1 MSIKEVTVPDLGD
14 VESVEV
20 IEINVQPGDAVE
32 KEQTWVVVES
42 DKATLEIP
50 SPADGKVDS
59 VKVSVGDQIRQGDL
73 LGTMEVAGEGSDK
86 VADKDSGKE
95 AASDDAD
102 AKAETKAGTDQK
114 ETEKPSEQ
122 KSAAKSSGGQEQ
134 EITVPVPDIGGAED
148 VEVIEINVEE
158 GSELQ
163 AEDTMIVL
171 ESDKATMEVPCPQ
184 AGTVTHVL
192 VKVGDKVSE
201 GTEILKLKVQ
211 GGADASAAAESKPE
225 PAGAKQSKQP
235 ESSQQPA
242 GESGK
247 THKAAASATA
257 PAAASAAGKSGK
269 AVHAGPAVRRLGREL
284 GVDLAEVTATGPK
297 NRILKEDVH
306 EYVKQRMTGQGQA
319 VAGASGLPE
328 LPDVDFSKWGETET
342 RALSKLKRVSA
353 ANLHRS
359 WVHIPHV
366 TQFDEADITDLEAFR
381 KSEGARLKEE
391 GIKLTFL
398 PFLIQAVVKTL
409 QAFPHFNSSLAK
421 DGTELIL
428 KKYINIGIAVDTPE
442 GLVVPVVKEA
452 DKKSLVELAQ
462 ELVTLS
468 GKARDRKLSPAD
480 MQGGSFTISSLG
492 GIGGTAFTPIVNWPE
507 VSILGV
513 SRSAHKPVY
522 QNGEFVPRLMLPL
535 SLSYDHRVVDG
546 ADAARFTRYL
556 ANVLEDIRRVLL

>member
-1 MSIKEVTVPDLGD
+1 MSINEVTVPDLGD

-20 IEINVQPGDAVE
+20 IEINVQPGDTVE
-32 KEQTWVVVES
+32 KEQTWAVVES

-50 SPADGKVDS
+50 SPFDGKVDS
-59 VKVSVGDQIRQGDL
+59 VKVSVGDQIKQGDL
-73 LGTMEVAGEGSDK
+73 LGTMEVAGGAAE
-86 VADKDSGKE
+86 SG
-95 AASDDAD
+95 AASDAD
-102 AKAETKAGTDQK
+102 KKDTESTESEAAETS
-114 ETEKPSEQ
+114 EKP
-122 KSAAKSSGGQEQ
+122 AAKSSGGGQEQ

-201 GTEILKLKVQ
+201 GTDILKLKVQ
-211 GGADASAAAESKPE
+211 GSAAASQPEQSESEPSKPE
-225 PAGAKQSKQP
+225 PSKSESKPGSSAEKSKPQQS
-235 ESSQQPA
+235 
-242 GESGK
+242 
-247 THKAAASATA
+247 TAASTPSGAA
-257 PAAASAAGKSGK
+257 PSGKSGK
-269 AVHAGPAVRRLGREL
+269 PVHAGPAVRRLAREL
-284 GVDLAEVTATGPK
+284 GVDLAEVSATGPK
-297 NRILKEDVH
+297 KRILKEDVH

-328 LPDVDFSKWGETET
+328 LPDVDFSKWGETESQ
-342 RALSKLKRVSA
+342 ALSKLRKVSA

-366 TQFDEADITDLEAFR
+366 TQFDDADITELEAFR
-381 KSEGARLKEE
+381 KAEGARLKES
-391 GIKLTFL
+391 GVKLTFL

-409 QAFPHFNSSLAK
+409 QAFPKFNSSLSK

-442 GLVVPVVKEA
+442 GLVVPVVKDA
-452 DKKSLVELAQ
+452 DQKSLVELAQ

-480 MQGGSFTISSLG
+480 MQGGTFTISSLG

-513 SRSAHKPVY
+513 SRSSHKPVY
-522 QNGEFVPRLMLPL
+522 QDGEFVPRLILPL
-535 SLSYDHRVVDG
+535 SLSYDHRVIDG
-546 ADAARFTRYL
+546 ADAARFTRHL
-556 ANVLEDIRRVLL
+556 AGILEDIRRVLL

>member
-1 MSIKEVTVPDLGD
+1 MSINEVTVPDLGD

-20 IEINVQPGDAVE
+20 IEINVQPGDTVE
-32 KEQTWVVVES
+32 KEQTWAVVES

-50 SPADGKVDS
+50 SPFDGKVDS
-59 VKVSVGDQIRQGDL
+59 VKVSVGDQIKQGDL
-73 LGTMEVAGEGSDK
+73 LGTMEVADGAAESGAASD
-86 VADKDSGKE
+86 ADKDADEKDTESTE
-95 AASDDAD
+95 SDA
-102 AKAETKAGTDQK
+102 AETS
-114 ETEKPSEQ
+114 EKP
-122 KSAAKSSGGQEQ
+122 AAKSSGGGQEQ

-148 VEVIEINVEE
+148 VEVFEINVEE
-158 GSELQ
+158 GSVLQ

-201 GTEILKLKVQ
+201 GTDILKLKVQ
-211 GGADASAAAESKPE
+211 GGAAASQPEQSASASSKPESESKPE
-225 PAGAKQSKQP
+225 SKP
-235 ESSQQPA
+235 ESSAEKSKPQP
-242 GESGK
+242 S
-247 THKAAASATA
+247 AAASAPSGAA
-257 PAAASAAGKSGK
+257 PSGKSGK
-269 AVHAGPAVRRLGREL
+269 PVHAGPAVRRLAREL
-284 GVDLAEVTATGPK
+284 GVDLAEVSATGPK
-297 NRILKEDVH
+297 KRILKEDVH

-328 LPDVDFSKWGETET
+328 LPDVDFSKWGETESQ
-342 RALSKLKRVSA
+342 ALSKLRRVSA

-366 TQFDEADITDLEAFR
+366 TQFDDADITELEAFR
-381 KSEGARLKEE
+381 KAEGARLKES
-391 GIKLTFL
+391 GVKLTFL

-409 QAFPHFNSSLAK
+409 QAFPKFNSSLSK

-442 GLVVPVVKEA
+442 GLVVPVVKDA
-452 DKKSLVELAQ
+452 DQKSLVELAQ

-480 MQGGSFTISSLG
+480 MQGGTFTISSLG

-513 SRSAHKPVY
+513 SRSSHKPVY
-522 QNGEFVPRLMLPL
+522 QDGEFVPRLILPL
-535 SLSYDHRVVDG
+535 SLSYDHRVIDG
-546 ADAARFTRYL
+546 ADAARFTRHL
-556 ANVLEDIRRVLL
+556 AGILEDIRRVLL